1 MKRGK
6 KLLFL
11 LLALVVVSAAAAAA
25 TLLAP
30 DQTVEEEDSTVVF
43 SLDADAITALTWT
56 YSGETVSLSHK
67 DGTWGY
73 EDPDCPIDQSYP
85 ENMAY
90 ALEKITS
97 DRTIE
102 APEDL
107 SEYGL
112 DEPQCTVDIAAG
124 EDSYQLLIG
133 DETTLDGLLYLSTG
147 DGNVYLVSSGLLSAF
162 SYGLYDIIDMED
174 IPSITDVS
182 SFTID
187 RASDSLE
194 LVYRE
199 DSGLAYSSEYVWFL
213 RDGED
218 YLTLGT
224 DGVEDLLSAVTGL
237 SWASCVNYNAT
248 EDDLAAYGLDAPAV
262 TVTIHY
268 TETVTV
274 DTGENDEN
282 GSAITEEQERDA
294 AFTLELGSYTDDG
307 CYARIAG
314 SSMVYLVDG
323 SVCDSLLYA
332 DYDGLRPDEV
342 LAMDWDT
349 LTSFTVT
356 LDGQT
361 YEIEKTTQAV
371 EDEDG
376 ETSEETV
383 YLLNGE
389 ELDSDSVEQL
399 MSSLDAME
407 STGSVDNAA
416 PGAQELRFTF
426 HQDSE
431 SWPQVELV
439 FYQYDSSTCLVSLNG
454 ETHLLVDRADVT
466 DLAELVAELLPE

>member
-1 MKRGK
+1 M
-6 KLLFL
+6 
-11 LLALVVVSAAAAAA
+11 
-25 TLLAP
+25 
-30 DQTVEEEDSTVVF
+30 
-43 SLDADAITALTWT
+43 
-56 YSGETVSLSHK
+56 
-67 DGTWGY
+67 
-73 EDPDCPIDQSYP
+73 
-85 ENMAY
+85 
-90 ALEKITS
+90 
-97 DRTIE
+97 
-102 APEDL
+102 
-107 SEYGL
+107 
-112 DEPQCTVDIAAG
+112 
-124 EDSYQLLIG
+124 
-133 DETTLDGLLYLSTG
+133 
-147 DGNVYLVSSGLLSAF
+147 
-162 SYGLYDIIDMED
+162 
-174 IPSITDVS
+174 
-182 SFTID
+182 
-187 RASDSLE
+187 
-194 LVYRE
+194 
-199 DSGLAYSSEYVWFL
+199 
-213 RDGED
+213 
-218 YLTLGT
+218 
-224 DGVEDLLSAVTGL
+224 
-237 SWASCVNYNAT
+237 
-248 EDDLAAYGLDAPAV
+248 
-262 TVTIHY
+262 
-268 TETVTV
+268 
-274 DTGENDEN
+274 
-282 GSAITEEQERDA
+282 
-294 AFTLELGSYTDDG
+294 
-307 CYARIAG
+307 
-314 SSMVYLVDG
+314 
-323 SVCDSLLYA
+323 A

>member
-11 LLALVVVSAAAAAA
+11 LLALAVISAAAAAA

-30 DQTVEEEDSTVVF
+30 DETADENASAVIFT
-43 SLDADAITALTWT
+43 LDTDAITALTWT
-56 YSGETVSLSHK
+56 YDGETVALSHE
-67 DGTWGY
+67 DDSWSY
-73 EDPDCPIDQSYP
+73 EDPGCPIDQSYP
-85 ENMAY
+85 ENMAF
-90 ALEKITS
+90 ALEEITS

-112 DEPQCTVDIAAG
+112 DDPQCTIDVTAG
-124 EDSYQLLIG
+124 ENSYQLLIG

-147 DGNVYLVSSGLLSAF
+147 DGNVYLVSSSLLNAF
-162 SYGLYDIIDMED
+162 SYGLYDIIQTES

-182 SFTID
+182 SFTIE

-194 LVYRE
+194 MVYLE

-218 YLTLGT
+218 YLTLDT
-224 DGVEDLLSAVTGL
+224 DGTEDLLSSVADL
-237 SWASCVNYNAT
+237 NWLSCVSYDAT
-248 EDDLAAYGLDAPAV
+248 DDDLAAYGLDAPAV

-268 TETVTV
+268 TETAAV
-274 DTGENDEN
+274 DTGETDEDGN
-282 GSAITEEQERDA
+282 AVTEEQERDVT
-294 AFTLELGSYTDDG
+294 FTLELGSYTDDG

-323 SVCDSLLYA
+323 SVCDGLLYA
-332 DYDGLRPDEV
+332 TYDGLRPDEV
-342 LAMDWDT
+342 LAMDWDA
-349 LTSFTVT
+349 LTSFTVIV
-356 LDGQT
+356 DGQT
-361 YEIEKTTQAV
+361 YEIEKTTQTV
-371 EDEDG
+371 EDEEG
-376 ETSEETV
+376 KTSEETV
-383 YLLNGE
+383 YLLDGE
-389 ELDSDSVEQL
+389 EMDTEIVEQL

-407 STGSVDNAA
+407 STGSAEGAD
-416 PGAQELRFTF
+416 PGVQELRFTF

-439 FYQYDSSTCLVSLNG
+439 FYQYDSSSCLVSLNG
-454 ETHLLVDRADVT
+454 ETRLLVDRADVT
-466 DLAELVAELLPE
+466 ELAEMVAELLPE